1 MSDLLQ
7 QLYYMTFEL
16 SPRYKSEEYNVLDQK
31 LETCLGK
38 ENAGLLEAYDA
49 ALYRL
54 LEQEDQ
60 AFFLRTLA
68 LGMEL
73 GRLSVS

>member
-1 MSDLLQ
+1 MSDILEA
-7 QLYYMTFEL
+7 LYYTTFEM
-16 SPRYKSEEYNVLDQK
+16 SPKCKSEEYNAIAQK
-31 LETCLGK
+31 LEACLGT
-38 ENAGLLEAYDA
+38 ENASLLEAYDA
-49 ALYRL
+49 ALYKL

-68 LGMEL
+68 LGIEL